1 MKKLICLV
9 LVVLLALYA
18 VSAFAENYIGHVIDV
33 LLVEDTKPYV
43 FLDITTEYEKG
54 SYNFI
59 TFTITDKALDNLP
72 LSVRSQLDTGKY
84 SKGDIFAATVHYNGT
99 PNDTSDDYITDLLW
113 HDHYN
118 LND

>member
-1 MKKLICLV
+1 MPLRPSSQA
-9 LVVLLALYA
+9 AL
-18 VSAFAENYIGHVIDV
+18 SSPELFSCSFAFDSGGTLSCN
-33 LLVEDTKPYV
+33 DTKPYV

-59 TFTITDKALDNLP
+59 SFTITDKALDNLP

-118 LND
+118 LDD